1 MRLDHIAFRVNSKD
15 GAKNLLS
22 KLLGYT
28 IKQPF
33 EIFFEDGSK
42 VECFALKPPEDISKK
57 LKHKLFPVV
66 GYATA
71 HYHMAPEIF
80 VSEGGTNSIAKNWV
94 EEHNGMG
101 GIHHLAYESDDIEW
115 DIKRWK
121 KHGIEFSTDDII
133 ECPDD
138 DLRQIFTKPLPAL
151 GNIILELIQRGD
163 KGFCGDSVKRIM
175 ESTKT

>member
-1 MRLDHIAFRVNSKD
+1 
-15 GAKNLLS
+15 
-22 KLLGYT
+22 
-28 IKQPF
+28 
-33 EIFFEDGSK
+33 
-42 VECFALKPPEDISKK
+42 
-57 LKHKLFPVV
+57 
-66 GYATA
+66 
-71 HYHMAPEIF
+71 
-80 VSEGGTNSIAKNWV
+80 
-94 EEHNGMG
+94 MG

-121 KHGIEFSTDDII
+121 KYGIEFSTDDII

-138 DLRQIFTKPLPAL
+138 DLRQIFTKPLPAI